1 MNSIKVGEEVAFSGY
16 GGKLPEDPIFRPGQN
31 LWITDISKNETG
43 DLIYSAEFISPDGEV
58 ITENLFIDEF
68 KTVVPKVIAPGS
80 KDEPESSAE
89 DPAIK
94 AQHQG
99 RNYQLHPITDK
110 FPEMSEAAFEELK
123 ADIEERGQLVPVVAL
138 PDSRIIDGKHRF
150 RACQELGI
158 PLSVAIYTGPQSE
171 KALFEY
177 VRGLNAR
184 RRHLDAKQLA
194 KFAAKRK
201 SEGASQRLIAQEAG
215 VTQSAIS
222 KTLQKKK
229 YSKEYS
235 GDSETKSKG
244 YKGTQKSKKSAT
256 ATEKQY
262 DSLIKAWNKA
272 NDDAKHLFMNEFG
285 LEEITQSFS

>member
-1 MNSIKVGEEVAFSGY
+1 MSNVQIGHMVEFLGY
-16 GGKLPEDPIFRPGQN
+16 EGNLPEEYRPAFKPGQTVR
-31 LWITDISKNETG
+31 ITDISENEAR
-43 DLIYSAEFISPDGEV
+43 DLIYTAASIDLKGEV
-58 ITENLFIDEF
+58 IEDIPTETLFSDEF
-68 KTVVPKVIAPGS
+68 KVIEANGGFERAMAGLEPG
-80 KDEPESSAE
+80 EYE
-89 DPAIK
+89 
-94 AQHQG
+94 QLQG
-99 RNYQLHPITDK
+99 REYTLHPITDK

-158 PLSVAIYTGPQSE
+158 PPSVEIYTGPQSE

-201 SEGASQRLIAQEAG
+201 SEGVSQGQIAQEAG

-244 YKGTQKSKKSAT
+244 YRGTQKSKKSAT

-285 LEEITQSFS
+285 LEEIAQ

>member
-1 MNSIKVGEEVAFSGY
+1 MSNIQIGHMVEFLGY
-16 GGKLPEDPIFRPGQN
+16 EGNLPEEYRPAFKPGQTVR
-31 LWITDISKNETG
+31 ITDIAKNDAG
-43 DLIYSAEFISPDGEV
+43 DLLYSAAPIDLKGHIIEDIPTETLFSDEFEV
-58 ITENLFIDEF
+58 IEANGGF
-68 KTVVPKVIAPGS
+68 APG
-80 KDEPESSAE
+80 AMAGQ
-89 DPAIK
+89 DPGEYE
-94 AQHQG
+94 QLQG
-99 RNYQLHPITDK
+99 REYTLHPITDK

-158 PLSVAIYTGPQSE
+158 PPSVEIYTGPQSE

-201 SEGASQRLIAQEAG
+201 SEGVSQGQIAQEAG

-244 YKGTQKSKKSAT
+244 YRGTQKSKKSAT

-272 NDDAKHLFMNEFG
+272 NEEARVQFIEEVG
-285 LEEITQSFS
+285 LQFS